1 MIRVT
6 IKTLFI
12 QRLLMTQETKTI
24 AELNLNDEHITV
36 GVEDTL
42 REGAK
47 RLLSVPGGILIVL
60 DDDSKVRGVMGYK
73 QFLQAIDKQM
83 DMNSSKCGD
92 IMEMDFMEVKNTDSI
107 KYVLKQIKKRSP
119 QAVVSVDENG
129 EFSGY
134 FSPSDYKESRAIVK
148 SLKSLKL

>member
-1 MIRVT
+1 MT
-6 IKTLFI
+6 QDIKTI
-12 QRLLMTQETKTI
+12 S
-24 AELNLNDEHITV
+24 ELNLNDEHITV

-60 DDDSKVRGVMGYK
+60 DDDSKVKGVMGYK
-73 QFLQAIDKQM
+73 QFLQAIDKEM
-83 DMNSSKCGD
+83 DMSSSKCGD
-92 IMEMDFMEVKNTDSI
+92 LMEMDFMEVKNSDSI
-107 KYVLKQIKKRSP
+107 KEVLKQIRKRSP
-119 QAVVSVDENG
+119 QAVVSVDGNG
-129 EFSGY
+129 EFAGY

>member
-6 IKTLFI
+6 IKSLFI
-12 QRLLMTQETKTI
+12 QHLLMTQDTKTI

-36 GVEDTL
+36 GVDDSL

-60 DDDSKVRGVMGYK
+60 DDDSKVKGVMGYK
-73 QFLQAIDKQM
+73 QFLQAIDKEM
-83 DMNSSKCGD
+83 DMSSSKCGD
-92 IMEMDFMEVKNTDSI
+92 IMEMDFMEVKNSDSI
-107 KYVLKQIKKRSP
+107 KEVLKQIRKRSP
-119 QAVVSVDENG
+119 QAVVSVDENR

>member
-1 MIRVT
+1 
-6 IKTLFI
+6 
-12 QRLLMTQETKTI
+12 MTQDTKTI
-24 AELNLNDEHITV
+24 SELNLNDEHITV
-36 GVEDTL
+36 GVEDSL

-60 DDDSKVRGVMGYK
+60 DNDSKVKGVMGYK
-73 QFLQAIDKQM
+73 QFLQAIDKEM
-83 DMNSSKCGD
+83 DMSSSKCGD
-92 IMEMDFMEVKNTDSI
+92 IMEMDFMEVKNSDSI
-107 KYVLKQIKKRSP
+107 KEVLKQIRKRSP
-119 QAVVSVDENG
+119 QAVVSVDENR

>member
-1 MIRVT
+1 
-6 IKTLFI
+6 
-12 QRLLMTQETKTI
+12 MTQETRTI

-60 DDDSKVRGVMGYK
+60 DDDSRVKGVMGYK
-73 QFLQAIDKQM
+73 QFLQAIDKEM
-83 DMNSSKCGD
+83 DMSVSKCGD

-107 KYVLKQIKKRSP
+107 KEVLKQIKKRSP
-119 QAVVSVDENG
+119 QAVVSVDGNG

-134 FSPSDYKESRAIVK
+134 FSPSDYKESRAIVR

>member
-1 MIRVT
+1 
-6 IKTLFI
+6 
-12 QRLLMTQETKTI
+12 MTQDTKTI
-24 AELNLNDEHITV
+24 SELNLNDEHITV

-60 DDDSKVRGVMGYK
+60 DDDSKVKGVMGYK
-73 QFLQAIDKQM
+73 QFLQAIDKEM
-83 DMNSSKCGD
+83 DMSSSKCGD
-92 IMEMDFMEVKNTDSI
+92 LMEMDFMEVKNSDSI
-107 KYVLKQIKKRSP
+107 KEVLKQIRKRSP

-129 EFSGY
+129 EFAGY
-134 FSPSDYKESRAIVK
+134 FSPSDYKESRSIVK

>member
-1 MIRVT
+1 
-6 IKTLFI
+6 
-12 QRLLMTQETKTI
+12 MTQDTKTI
-24 AELNLNDEHITV
+24 SELNLNDEHITV
-36 GVEDTL
+36 GVGDTL

-60 DDDSKVRGVMGYK
+60 DDDSRVKGVMGYK
-73 QFLQAIDKQM
+73 QFLHSIDNEM
-83 DMNSSKCGD
+83 DMSSSKCGD
-92 IMEMDFMEVKNTDSI
+92 LMEMDFMEVKNSDSI
-107 KYVLKQIKKRSP
+107 KHVLKQIKKRSP

>member
-1 MIRVT
+1 
-6 IKTLFI
+6 
-12 QRLLMTQETKTI
+12 MTQPVKTI
-24 AELNLNDEHITV
+24 SELNLNDEHITV
-36 GVEDTL
+36 GVDDTL
-42 REGAK
+42 KEGAK

-60 DDDSKVRGVMGYK
+60 DDESRVKGVMGYK
-73 QFLQAIDKQM
+73 QFLQAIDQGM
-83 DMNSSKCGD
+83 DTNSVKCGD
-92 IMEMDFMEVKNTDSI
+92 LMEMDFMEVKNSDTLRD
-107 KYVLKQIKKRSP
+107 VLKSIKKRSP

>member
-1 MIRVT
+1 
-6 IKTLFI
+6 
-12 QRLLMTQETKTI
+12 MTQDTKTI
-24 AELNLNDEHITV
+24 SELNLNDEHITV
-36 GVEDTL
+36 GVEDSL

-60 DDDSKVRGVMGYK
+60 DDDSKVKGVMGYK
-73 QFLQAIDKQM
+73 QFLQAIDKEM
-83 DMNSSKCGD
+83 DMSSSKCGD
-92 IMEMDFMEVKNTDSI
+92 IMEMDFMEVKNSDSI
-107 KYVLKQIKKRSP
+107 KEVLKQIRKRSP
-119 QAVVSVDENG
+119 QAVVAVDENR

>member
-6 IKTLFI
+6 IETLFI
-12 QRLLMTQETKTI
+12 QHLLMTQDTKTI
-24 AELNLNDEHITV
+24 SELNLNDEHITV
-36 GVEDTL
+36 GVEDSL

-60 DDDSKVRGVMGYK
+60 DHDSKVKGVMGYK
-73 QFLQAIDKQM
+73 QFLQAIDKEM
-83 DMNSSKCGD
+83 DMSSSKCGD
-92 IMEMDFMEVKNTDSI
+92 IMEMDFMEVKNSDSI
-107 KYVLKQIKKRSP
+107 KEVLKQIRKRSP
-119 QAVVSVDENG
+119 QAVVAVDENR

>member
-1 MIRVT
+1 
-6 IKTLFI
+6 
-12 QRLLMTQETKTI
+12 MTQETRTI

-60 DDDSKVRGVMGYK
+60 DDDSRVKGVMGYK
-73 QFLQAIDKQM
+73 QFLQAIDKEM
-83 DMNSSKCGD
+83 DMSASKCGD

-107 KYVLKQIKKRSP
+107 KEVLKQIKKRSP
-119 QAVVSVDENG
+119 QAVVSVDGNG

-134 FSPSDYKESRAIVK
+134 FSPSDYKESRAIVR

>member
-1 MIRVT
+1 
-6 IKTLFI
+6 
-12 QRLLMTQETKTI
+12 MTQETRTI

-60 DDDSKVRGVMGYK
+60 DDDSRVKGVMGYK
-73 QFLQAIDKQM
+73 QFLQAIDKEM
-83 DMNSSKCGD
+83 DMSASKCGD
-92 IMEMDFMEVKNTDSI
+92 IMEMDFMEVKNTDTI
-107 KYVLKQIKKRSP
+107 KEVLKQIKKRSP
-119 QAVVSVDENG
+119 QAVVSVDGNG

-134 FSPSDYKESRAIVK
+134 FSPSDYKESRAIVR

>member
-1 MIRVT
+1 
-6 IKTLFI
+6 
-12 QRLLMTQETKTI
+12 MTQESRTI

-60 DDDSKVRGVMGYK
+60 DDDSRVKGVMGYK
-73 QFLQAIDKQM
+73 QFLQAIDKEM
-83 DMNSSKCGD
+83 DMSASKCGD

-107 KYVLKQIKKRSP
+107 KEVLKQIKKRSP
-119 QAVVSVDENG
+119 QAVVSVDGNG

-134 FSPSDYKESRAIVK
+134 FSPSDYKESRAIVR

>member
-1 MIRVT
+1 
-6 IKTLFI
+6 
-12 QRLLMTQETKTI
+12 MTQETRTI

-60 DDDSKVRGVMGYK
+60 DDDSRVKGVMGYK
-73 QFLQAIDKQM
+73 QFLQAIDKEM
-83 DMNSSKCGD
+83 DMSESKCGD
-92 IMEMDFMEVKNTDSI
+92 IMEMDFMEVKNTDTI
-107 KYVLKQIKKRSP
+107 KEVLKQIKKRSP
-119 QAVVSVDENG
+119 QAVVSVDGNG

-134 FSPSDYKESRAIVK
+134 FSPSDYKESRAIVR